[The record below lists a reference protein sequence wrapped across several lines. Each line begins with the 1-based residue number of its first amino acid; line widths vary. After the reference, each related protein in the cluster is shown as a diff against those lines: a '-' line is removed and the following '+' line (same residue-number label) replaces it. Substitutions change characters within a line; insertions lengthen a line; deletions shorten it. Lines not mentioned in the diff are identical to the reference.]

1 MTKQAAHHQRPYR
14 SRQPRRPAMR
24 CAIIALLVAAGCN
37 SADVQTQGSRQTEA
51 SYSVRSLTASL
62 PEWVT
67 PQAVAAAAEQTF
79 RDRGYTVSSAVAT
92 TDSVRVVA
100 REPNT
105 GPLKKHIVQAT
116 WNRAGSSVSVTTT
129 PLGDQV
135 RSRAILDG
143 VLSRLGL

>member
-1 MTKQAAHHQRPYR
+1 MPDSR
-14 SRQPRRPAMR
+14 SKPTRSSITILPATVILASL
-24 CAIIALLVAAGCN
+24 CALASCN
-37 SADVQTQGSRQTEA
+37 SAEVQTQGSRETEA
-51 SYSVRSLTASL
+51 SYAMRSLTAAL

-79 RDRGYTVSSAVAT
+79 RDRGYSVTSAVAT

-105 GPLKKHIVQAT
+105 GTLRKLIVTAS
-116 WNRAGSSVSVTTT
+116 WNRAGSSVSVVAT

-135 RSRAILDG
+135 RSRVILDG
-143 VLSRLGL
+143 VLARLGL

>member
-1 MTKQAAHHQRPYR
+1 M
-14 SRQPRRPAMR
+14 SE
-24 CAIIALLVAAGCN
+24 
-37 SADVQTQGSRQTEA
+37 GSRHMSATRTRTIARSAAAVLAPLWLASCTSAEVQKQGTHQTEA
-51 SYSVRSLTASL
+51 SYALRSLTAAL

-79 RDRGYTVSSAVAT
+79 RDRGYAVTSAVST

-105 GPLKKHIVQAT
+105 GSLKKIVVSAT
-116 WNRAGSSVSVTTT
+116 WHGGGSSVSVTSM
-129 PLGDQV
+129 PLGDQL

-143 VLSRLGL
+143 VLARLGL

>member
-1 MTKQAAHHQRPYR
+1 MKKQAAHHPSPSR
-14 SRQPRRPAMR
+14 SRQLRRSVMH
-24 CAIIALLVAAGCN
+24 CAIISLLVAAGCN
-37 SADVQTQGSRQTEA
+37 SAEVQTQGSRQTEA
-51 SYSVRSLTASL
+51 SYSVRSLTAAL

-105 GPLKKHIVQAT
+105 GTLRKHIVKAT

>member
-1 MTKQAAHHQRPYR
+1 MSATRTRTLAVLAAAVLAPLWLASCTSAEVQKQGTH
-14 SRQPRRPAMR
+14 
-24 CAIIALLVAAGCN
+24 
-37 SADVQTQGSRQTEA
+37 QTEA
-51 SYSVRSLTASL
+51 SYALRSLTAAL

-79 RDRGYTVSSAVAT
+79 RDRGYTVASAVTT

-100 REPNT
+100 REPNS
-105 GPLKKHIVQAT
+105 GSLKKLVVTAT
-116 WNRAGSSVSVTTT
+116 WHGAGSSVSVTSK

-143 VLSRLGL
+143 VLARLGL

>member
-1 MTKQAAHHQRPYR
+1 MSGSGTRT
-14 SRQPRRPAMR
+14 PAT
-24 CAIIALLVAAGCN
+24 IGVTLLALST
-37 SADVQTQGSRQTEA
+37 SALASCTSAEVQKQGSHQTEA
-51 SYSVRSLTASL
+51 SYALRSLTAAL

-79 RDRGYTVSSAVAT
+79 RDRGYAVTSAVST

-105 GPLKKHIVQAT
+105 SSLKKIVVTAT
-116 WNRAGSSVSVTTT
+116 WHGGGSSVSVTSM

-143 VLSRLGL
+143 VLARLGL